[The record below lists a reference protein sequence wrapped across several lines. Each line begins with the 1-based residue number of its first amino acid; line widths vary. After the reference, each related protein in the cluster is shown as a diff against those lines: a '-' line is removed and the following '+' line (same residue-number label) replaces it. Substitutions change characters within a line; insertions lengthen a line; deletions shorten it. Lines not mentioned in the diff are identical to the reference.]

1 MNGHTYITADET
13 TIKPVEKDINSVDK
27 EVNAVVDDLKSVDK
41 EVNSIDK
48 DVKSDTHSLVKKIE
62 HERIASNISKVSYML
77 IVILIISAGYAT
89 PLFSCSMQRALT
101 GNIYAKH
108 VVGIAILFVFIMQ
121 VGGWSFDDK
130 DDEKNP
136 TDWTNGNC
144 IDTMLYS
151 VVIYI
156 IFVLSSKARIGWNI
170 AFLSL
175 LFVLYLV
182 NTQRSYYYNRERI
195 SDDTNDKVFAI
206 ERVMLYALPVILS
219 IGVGDYYMYK
229 KKTLGK
235 AFNIRD
241 FFIGTALCKH
251 D

>member
-1 MNGHTYITADET
+1 MNGHTYITDET
-13 TIKPVEKDINSVDK
+13 TIKPTNKDINSLDE
-27 EVNAVVDDLKSVDK
+27 EVNVVVDTEVKSVDK
-41 EVNSIDK
+41 EVNSLDK

-62 HERIASNISKVSYML
+62 HERIANNISKVSYML
-77 IVILIISAGYAT
+77 IVILVISAGYAT

-108 VVGIAILFVFIMQ
+108 LVGVAILFVFIMQ

-130 DDEKNP
+130 DAEKNP

-219 IGVGDYYMYK
+219 IGVGDYYIYK

-241 FFIGTALCKH
+241 FFIGTAICKSI
-251 D
+251 